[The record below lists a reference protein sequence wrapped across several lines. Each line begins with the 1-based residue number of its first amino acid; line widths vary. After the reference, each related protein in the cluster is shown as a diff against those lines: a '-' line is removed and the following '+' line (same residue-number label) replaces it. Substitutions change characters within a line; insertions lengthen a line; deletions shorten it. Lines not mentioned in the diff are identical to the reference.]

1 MALAEIP
8 SIAVWGGGRWGSV
21 LVEKTAELLP
31 TSVPI
36 LWVSRRDPEQRR
48 RLLRTRGLEDR
59 IGLCAEREESLAR
72 SVAAVV
78 IATAPAD
85 HAAHVRMALQAGC
98 HVMVEKPLA
107 FDPAEAEDLVRLAQA
122 RELVLAIDL
131 VFLTAPFLQRFAAL
145 VAPHWPIKRVSVVW
159 ADPAEEVRHHDLKR
173 ADLKTPIAFDIF
185 PHVWSVLR
193 VVAGKVHPRIET
205 AEMSPNGSLALRG
218 VLECTS
224 RADLQFAAV
233 LDRNAWSR
241 QRWIE
246 VVTCDGTRLALDFSR
261 EPGNLYT
268 GAGATG
274 TPLPPGP
281 SPLGTAL
288 GAFLDAVAHT
298 QARPSPLS
306 AAKNLGSVSAA
317 ATAHHRIQE
326 ATLRALR
333 NGNVTGPRLDA
344 VVTAWLVGAIGA
356 RDAIAARAAEA
367 QTADWLPRLR
377 RALPSIFTQSADPLS
392 AALRTVD
399 PRVRDR
405 TALATPGPN
414 AGERSD
420 RHTD

>member
-1 MALAEIP
+1 M
-8 SIAVWGGGRWGSV
+8 
-21 LVEKTAELLP
+21 
-31 TSVPI
+31 
-36 LWVSRRDPEQRR
+36 
-48 RLLRTRGLEDR
+48 
-59 IGLCAEREESLAR
+59 
-72 SVAAVV
+72 
-78 IATAPAD
+78 
-85 HAAHVRMALQAGC
+85 
-98 HVMVEKPLA
+98 A

-306 AAKNLGSVSAA
+306 AARNFGSVTAA
-317 ATAHHRIQE
+317 AAADRHIHD

-333 NGNVTGPRLDA
+333 NGKVTGALLDKVLA
-344 VVTAWLVGAIGA
+344 AWLVGAIGA
-356 RDAIAARAAEA
+356 GDAIAARTAEA
-367 QTADWLPRLR
+367 RKADWLPRLL
-377 RALPSIFTQSADPLS
+377 RALPSILAESANPLT
-392 AALRTVD
+392 AALRIVD
-399 PRVRDR
+399 AGSSDR
-405 TALATPGPN
+405 TTPAFQETGLT
-414 AGERSD
+414 RS
-420 RHTD
+420 